1 MYHEGLGIPQV
12 YTESVKWF
20 RKAAEQ
26 GLSAAQLKLGLMYE
40 RGQGEPQDYAMA
52 QFWYAKAAEQDYAS
66 AQYNLGVFFGNGMGV
81 PEDYVQAHMWF
92 NLAAARG
99 HEKARA
105 QRDIVAEKMA
115 PADISKAQAMARE
128 WLEKHQE

>member
-1 MYHEGLGIPQV
+1 
-12 YTESVKWF
+12 
-20 RKAAEQ
+20 
-26 GLSAAQLKLGLMYE
+26 MYE
-40 RGQGEPQDYAMA
+40 QGQGEPQDYAMA

-92 NLAAARG
+92 NLAAAGG

-105 QRDIVAEKMA
+105 QRDIVAEKMTS
-115 PADISKAQAMARE
+115 ADLSKAQAMARE
-128 WLEKHQE
+128 WLEKHGQ